1 MSVSRPPA
9 WQTFLADLKRRRVFR
24 VMTFYGV
31 AGFVVLQAADLLVP
45 VLLLPDWTYRLVGL
59 LLLAGFPIAI
69 GFAWIFDFGAAG
81 VRRTEPVRDEELVA
95 IATAPRRQRWPA
107 GLLALAA
114 TALLVG
120 GTWFA
125 LRGEGAQ
132 RAARGGR
139 AADTAAAP
147 SLAVLPFA
155 NLARTAETEP
165 FVDGV
170 HDDLLTQLSKIGSLR
185 VISRTSVLGYRET
198 TKNVREIAHEL
209 NVGYVLEGGVQ
220 RAGDQLR
227 INVQLIDARGDE
239 HVWAETYNRTL
250 SVANV
255 FAIQSEIANAIA
267 GALRARLSPEARRGI
282 EARPTESLA
291 AYDHYQRGLA
301 YFRRTLVVSDVMQAI
316 REFESAV
323 AVDTAFA
330 AAWARLAIARLTM
343 SWEFGH
349 THEVA
354 RARAALDRAEGLA
367 PDQFLTLVA
376 RGYYH
381 YYGLREYDAALSA
394 FARAEALS
402 PGDPEA
408 LLPAGW
414 TLRRPGRFDE
424 ALAKFEAAHARDPR
438 NWDNVLASLAQT
450 LVALRRFDDGR
461 QHAELGI
468 AIAPDLAAGYS
479 TLALLEL
486 MAAGDTAAAA
496 AAIERG
502 AAQTE
507 RLRILFDFPASSRI
521 LAGLYGA
528 HARAATSAVA
538 KRSGDLKNTS
548 WLAQDLPLPAYFLQK
563 AQLLRVLGDDAAA
576 RAHFDS
582 ARVVLESLARET
594 PADLIWTAQ
603 GSLQSGLGVALA
615 ALGRKEEAIRYG
627 REGLDAVLRVGD
639 ALTAPMRR
647 AELAEIYVVTGEHQ
661 LALDELERLLA
672 EPGWTSPALLR
683 IDPIWAPLRAEPRF
697 RRLTAAESPR

>member
-1 MSVSRPPA
+1 VNARPPA

-69 GFAWIFDFGAAG
+69 GLAWIFDFGADG
-81 VRRTEPVRDEELVA
+81 VRRTEPVQTEELVA

-120 GTWFA
+120 GVWFA
-125 LRGEGAQ
+125 LRGDRTE
-132 RAARGGR
+132 RAASVAR
-139 AADTAAAP
+139 AGDTDAAP

-155 NLARTAETEP
+155 NLARTADTEP

-185 VISRTSVLGYRET
+185 VISRTSVQGYRET
-198 TKNVREIAHEL
+198 TKNVREIADEL
-209 NVGYVLEGGVQ
+209 GVGYVLEGGVQ

-227 INVQLIDARGDE
+227 INVQLIDARSDG

-255 FAIQSEIANAIA
+255 FAIQSEIATAIA
-267 GALRARLSPEARRGI
+267 GALRTRLSPEVRRSI

-301 YFRRTLVVSDVMQAI
+301 YFRRTLIARDVVQAV
-316 REFESAV
+316 REFESALSL
-323 AVDTAFA
+323 DTAFA
-330 AAWARLAIARLTM
+330 AAWARLAIARLTL

-354 RARAALDRAEGLA
+354 RARYAIERAEALA
-367 PDQFLTLVA
+367 PGESLTHVA

-381 YYGLREYDAALSA
+381 YYGRREYDAALDA
-394 FARAEALS
+394 FARAEAIS

-414 TLRRPGRFDE
+414 TLRRPGRFEE
-424 ALAKFEAAHARDPR
+424 ALARFEAAHARDPR

-450 LVALRRFDDGR
+450 KVVLRRFDEAR

-479 TLALLEL
+479 TLALIEL

-496 AAIERG
+496 VVIERG
-502 AAQTE
+502 GAQTE
-507 RLRILFDFPASSRI
+507 LLRILFDFPAVSRI
-521 LAGLYGA
+521 LSGRYEA

-538 KRSGDLKNTS
+538 NRSGDLVNTT
-548 WLAQDLPLPAYFLQK
+548 WFAQDLPLPAYFLQK
-563 AQLLRVLGDDAAA
+563 GRLLRALGDDAAA

-582 ARVVLESLARET
+582 ARVVLEPLVRQQ
-594 PADLIWTAQ
+594 PADVIWTAQ
-603 GSLQSGLGVALA
+603 GSLHSGLGVALA
-615 ALGRKEEAIRYG
+615 ALGRREEAIRYG

-639 ALTAPMRR
+639 AITAPMRR

-683 IDPIWAPLRAEPRF
+683 VDPVWAPLRAEPRF
-697 RRLTAAESPR
+697 QRLASTRSQP